1 MATQD
6 HTERIDAQLLI
17 DGEFREGQDGGR
29 VDVENPATRDIVGT
43 VAEGTEA
50 DAEAAVDTAE
60 DALAEWADRPAPD
73 RADVFHRFAD
83 IVEERQDELARL
95 ITLEE
100 GKPLEEAGYEASNV
114 HTTIRY
120 FVGETRRMRSSV
132 TPSDQD
138 HKQTY
143 VKREPVGVVGLITP
157 WNFPGMLPMWNL
169 APALVL
175 GNPVVF
181 KPATT
186 TPLTAFRL
194 VEWLQEA
201 GLPDGVLNFVPGGGA
216 TVGEAILQDDRVEA
230 VSFTGSTATGKR
242 VAQLN
247 AQFLRHQV
255 LELGGK
261 NPLIVAE
268 DANLDQAIGAALW
281 SSFSNAGQ
289 KCTASSRIVVEEP
302 ILEEFRERFVATTEE
317 LTVGNGLD
325 EGVEMGPLVDED
337 GLEKVRKYVGIGKE
351 EGAEVLT
358 GASEFEDDERST
370 GHFYPPTIFE
380 GHNDMRICQ
389 DEIFGP
395 VTTLIPAA
403 DIETAYD
410 IANDVRYGLSAAIY
424 TTDLKKGHDAIDELE
439 AGTVFVNQGPVG
451 VEVQVPFGGMKESGY
466 GRELG
471 QAAVDNYTKQKT
483 VYIDYSD
490 EGRYWYLP
498 WD

>member
-1 MATQD
+1 MAKQNQ
-6 HTERIDAQLLI
+6 TESIEAQLLI
-17 DGEFREGQDGGR
+17 DGEFRDAHGGETIA
-29 VDVENPATRDIVGT
+29 VENPATRETVGT
-43 VAEGTEA
+43 VAEGTEE
-50 DAEAAVDTAE
+50 DVELAVDTAQ
-60 DALAEWADRPAPD
+60 DALEEWGEKPAPE
-73 RADVFHRFAD
+73 RAAVFHRFAE
-83 IVEERQDELARL
+83 IVEDRQDELAR
-95 ITLEE
+95 IISLEE
-100 GKPLEEAGYEASNV
+100 GKPLRESRYEAGNV

-120 FVGETRRMRSSV
+120 FAGETRRMRSEV
-132 TPSDQD
+132 TPSDED

-175 GNPVVF
+175 GNPVIF

-216 TVGEAILQDDRVEA
+216 TVGEAILQDARVEA

-242 VAQLN
+242 VADIN

-261 NPLIVAE
+261 NPLIVAD
-268 DANLDQAIGAALW
+268 DANLDLVVGAALW

-289 KCTASSRIVVEEP
+289 KCTASSRIIVEEP
-302 ILEEFRERFVATTEE
+302 ILDEFRERFVAATEE
-317 LTVGNGLD
+317 LTVGNGLQD
-325 EGVEMGPLVDED
+325 GVEIGPLVDED
-337 GLEKVRKYVGIGKE
+337 GLEKVRRYVDIGQD
-351 EGAEVLT
+351 EGAEVLA
-358 GASEFEDDERST
+358 GAYEYEDDERTT

-395 VTTLIPAA
+395 VTTLIPAS
-403 DIETAYD
+403 DIEEAYEL
-410 IANDVRYGLSAAIY
+410 ANDVRYGLAAAIY
-424 TTDLKKGHDAIDELE
+424 TSDLKKAHDAIDSLE

-451 VEVQVPFGGMKESGY
+451 VEVHVPFGGMKESGY

-471 QAAVDNYTKQKT
+471 QAAVENYTEKKT

-490 EGRYWYLP
+490 ESRHWYLP
-498 WD
+498 WE